1 MAPGLI
7 ESPRMQVRD
16 LIEETVAG
24 LLARPTRLAL
34 TVLGTVVGVSA
45 LVATVGLS
53 KTAGSQ
59 IVGRFDEIAV
69 TDVVA

>member
-1 MAPGLI
+1 MN
-7 ESPRMQVRD
+7 
-16 LIEETVAG
+16 TVAG